1 MSFFDSQRRE
11 ARNRALWRVAYLA
24 SISVLLLGIGAVTA
38 LVSHLFEAPASV
50 LPMAFWIGVAAGTVV
65 VVLSTL
71 GYPVA
76 RQPAALTAL
85 ALGARPL
92 DADSDSERQ
101 RLRNVCAEMAIS
113 ARIPE
118 PAIFLLED
126 EIAINALA
134 LGRRAEDSIIVVSA
148 GCFLHLDRDALQA
161 LAAWCIG
168 RIRDGE
174 CRFDSELL
182 SLHHGLLAP
191 YRVCLAPVRWMR
203 DRLHGIPVGYTKIGA
218 PVDARPL
225 ALLFGAPFLLGA
237 AVGALGFVFAS
248 LLQAAALRRGMF
260 KSDAAVVELTRQR
273 EPLRRLL
280 DAVQPNYARSRLR
293 ARGLAE
299 LGHFSFAPITWK
311 PPLFIESHPAPQRR
325 AAQLGSDP
333 VTPLPRTTA
342 PRPAAPPRR
351 DGAAPTALR
360 GEAPIAQNILFPQ
373 GNGQRLRYRDEPAP
387 PAPSLLARCAQ
398 PDTAVELL
406 EALFAPCSV
415 VDPGSRALPRTPA
428 RPVSAPAD
436 ASLPGQV
443 EASGPRQRIALLDA
457 AMPAFLALAQEPRQA
472 LLARWRSGIQAAEPN
487 LVLWTQWQ
495 HLAAACRDALP
506 FLGPG
511 EPARIADCP
520 YEVRQLLSWM
530 LVRSGAAGGPA
541 LAMLQQHEQ
550 ALGLAPSP
558 VLTRPDPHAYASAAA
573 RLAGLDE
580 GERAALL
587 RALHSLA
594 QHDRRLR
601 DEEWLLLH
609 GLAALWSVPSAA
621 PAAASA

>member
-24 SISVLLLGIGAVTA
+24 SISLLLLGIGAVTA
-38 LVSHLFEAPASV
+38 FVGHLFEAPASA
-50 LPMAFWIGVAAGTVV
+50 LPMAFWIGVAAGSIVV
-65 VVLSTL
+65 VVSTL
-71 GYPVA
+71 SYPIA

-92 DADSDSERQ
+92 EADSDGERQ
-101 RLRNVCAEMAIS
+101 RLLNVCAEMAIS

-134 LGRRAEDSIIVVSA
+134 LGRRAEDSVIVVSA

-260 KSDAAVVELTRQR
+260 KSDAAVIELTRQR

-311 PPLFIESHPAPQRR
+311 PPLFIESHPSPQRR
-325 AAQLGSDP
+325 ATQLGSEP
-333 VTPLPRTTA
+333 VSPLPRVAT
-342 PRPAAPPRR
+342 PRPAQAPRR
-351 DGAAPTALR
+351 EGAVPTALR

-373 GNGQRLRYRDEPAP
+373 GNGQRLRYRDEPAAP
-387 PAPSLLARCAQ
+387 EPSLLARCAQ

-406 EALFAPCSV
+406 EALFAPWSA
-415 VDPGSRALPRTPA
+415 VDPGSRPLLRTPP
-428 RPVSAPAD
+428 RPAGTPVD
-436 ASLPGQV
+436 TSLHGQV
-443 EASGPRQRIALLDA
+443 EASGPRQRIALLEA
-457 AMPAFLALAQEPRQA
+457 ATPSLLTLPLEQRQV
-472 LLARWRSGIQAAEPN
+472 LLTRWRNGIQAAEPN
-487 LVLWTQWQ
+487 LVLWAQWQ
-495 HLAAACRDALP
+495 HLAAASRDALP
-506 FLGPG
+506 APSPC
-511 EPARIADCP
+511 ESSRIAECA

-530 LVRSGAAGGPA
+530 LVRSGAAGAPA
-541 LAMLQQHEQ
+541 LALLQQHEQ

-558 VLTRPDPHAYASAAA
+558 QLSRPDPHAYASAAA
-573 RLAGLDE
+573 SLAGLDE
-580 GERAALL
+580 PERAALL
-587 RALHSLA
+587 QALRSLA

-609 GLAALWSVPSAA
+609 GLAALWSAPTAA
-621 PAAASA
+621 PVAASV